1 MEKAHVELHGRKFP
15 LVGPGEFTLGELCD
29 CEIHF
34 GASFGDA
41 TMDAR
46 KLASVLY
53 ISVRRVDA
61 TVQVDDVRNLTGDQ
75 LARVG
80 ENLQRWQQ
88 EGDDGPP
95 AQQPGGDAAP
105 SASNGSSGDSSTVDS
120 EESADAPSPTGH
132 LHSVTGAA

>member
-41 TMDAR
+41 SMDAR

-53 ISVRRVDA
+53 ISVRRVDP
-61 TVQVDDVRNLTGDQ
+61 TVQVDDVRNLTGEQ
-75 LARVG
+75 LAKVG

-88 EGDDGPP
+88 EDDDGPP
-95 AQQPGGDAAP
+95 EVQPESGADAN
-105 SASNGSSGDSSTVDS
+105 ASNGSSGDSSTVAS
-120 EESADAPSPTGH
+120 EESEGSPSPTGH